1 MFKFNV
7 SYYEESK
14 PNGKR
19 SFLGM
24 APNYEIVLFNQV
36 LDTIHLQATKG
47 YNYDWPFLNHSVF
60 IQRTNMNSMICEY
73 NVQIHHVHNWDK
85 LLGNYKVEIECITP
99 PTNEGEQEMLFEHY
113 QEIGRKYESPEP
125 KKSKQLAT
133 WLQNENRAI
142 KWFLLDLHNTGSLK
156 RLKVEMSKATYYRN
170 LKLCEE
176 KGYIKK
182 GKLVKRIWISKLN
195 KE

>member
-19 SFLGM
+19 SFLGK

-60 IQRTNMNSMICEY
+60 IQKTNMNSLICEY
-73 NVQIHHVHNWDK
+73 DVQIHHVHNRDK
-85 LLGNYKVEIECITP
+85 LLGNYKVEIECIAP
-99 PTNEGEQEMLFEHY
+99 PTDEVEQEILFEQY
-113 QEIGRKYESPEP
+113 QEIGRKYESSKPV
-125 KKSKQLAT
+125 KSKRLTT
-133 WLQNENRAI
+133 WLLQEDRAI
-142 KWFLLDLHNTGSLK
+142 KSFILDLYNAGSLK
-156 RLKVEMSKATYYRN
+156 KLKVNASKATYYRN
-170 LKLCEE
+170 LKVCEE
-176 KGYIKK
+176 KGYVKN
-182 GKLVKRIWISKLN
+182 GKLVKRVYVTKFN
-195 KE
+195 